1 MFRKTHAF
9 GLAAAVVLAGG
20 VLAQAPAAFAKALE
34 TGYQGSAYGTEV
46 NIDSAVQSGRSAL
59 SVLGCVSQPGTLKT
73 NTAVSVNAPP
83 ALSTGT
89 LDTSAASQ
97 TTATGVASVSSSN
110 VQSVSLLSGLVSASA
125 VTSVS
130 TTNRDNSTGTLSV
143 SAAGTQFAS
152 LSVAGIPVGGTPAPN
167 TKITLPGVGY
177 VMLNQQTSSIGA
189 VSANMT
195 VIGIHVVV
203 TVSTPLAAAGTQVYV
218 GYATSSL
225 SEPVRGLLGGAGY
238 GASAHVGGNVI
249 AGEEFPQPMP
259 CLGTHGNTLTNS
271 AASVTVPGVLST
283 GTVTDTANGA
293 ANGKRVAGEVTAAV
307 ENLNLLGGMVTATAV
322 KADVTASGNPPS
334 FGDSSSFAGLS
345 VAGQP
350 GIGDNVPANTKVPL
364 SGIGTL
370 WLHRVVQT
378 GSSIRV
384 IMIQLDVT
392 VPSNPLGLSPG
403 TVVDI
408 ASAQV
413 NVN

>member
-9 GLAAAVVLAGG
+9 SLAAAVVLAGG
-20 VLAQAPAAFAKALE
+20 VFAQAPAAFAKALE
-34 TGYQGSAYGTEV
+34 TGYQGSAYGTQV
-46 NIDSAVQSGRSAL
+46 NVDSIVQSGRSAL
-59 SVLGCVSQPGTLKT
+59 SVLGCVSQPGVQKT
-73 NTAVSVNAPP
+73 NTAVSVNAAP
-83 ALSTGT
+83 ALTTGT

-97 TTATGVASVSSSN
+97 TTATGVASVASSN
-110 VQSVSLLSGLVSASA
+110 VASVGLLGGLVSASA

-130 TTNRDNSTGTLSV
+130 TAGRDNSTGALSV
-143 SAAGTQFAS
+143 SAAGTQFAG
-152 LSVAGIPVGGTPAPN
+152 LSVAGIPISGTPAPN
-167 TKITLPGVGY
+167 TRISLPGVGY

-189 VSANMT
+189 ISAKMT

-203 TVSTPLAAAGTQVYV
+203 TITTPLAAAGTQIEV

-225 SEPVRGLLGGAGY
+225 GGPVRGLLGGVGY

-259 CLGTHGNTLTNS
+259 CLGTHGNTLANS
-271 AASVTVPGVLST
+271 AASVTIPGVLAT
-283 GTVTDTANGA
+283 GTVTDTANGT
-293 ANGKRVAGEVTAAV
+293 ANANKVSGEVTAAIQ
-307 ENLNLLGGMVTATAV
+307 NLNLLGGMVTATV
-322 KADVTASGNPPS
+322 VEADVTASGNPPS
-334 FGDSSSFAGLS
+334 LGDHSSFVGLS

-350 GIGDNVPANTKVPL
+350 GIGDNVPVNTKVPL
-364 SGIGTL
+364 AGIGTL

-378 GSSIRV
+378 GTSIRV

>member
-1 MFRKTHAF
+1 MFRKTHAYS
-9 GLAAAVVLAGG
+9 LAVAVVLAGG
-20 VLAQAPAAFAKALE
+20 VFAQAPAAVANALE
-34 TGYQGSAYGTEV
+34 TGYQGSAYGTQV
-46 NIDSAVQSGRSAL
+46 NVDSVLQSGRSAL
-59 SVLGCVSQPGTLKT
+59 SVLGCVSQPGVQKT
-73 NTAVSVNAPP
+73 NTAVSVNASP
-83 ALSTGT
+83 ALTTGT

-97 TTATGVASVSSSN
+97 TTATGVASASASN
-110 VQSVSLLSGLVSASA
+110 VQSVSLLGGLVSASA

-130 TTNRDNSTGTLSV
+130 TTSRDNSTGALSV
-143 SAAGTQFAS
+143 SAAGTQFAA
-152 LSVAGIPVGGTPAPN
+152 LSVAGVPIGGTPAPN

-177 VMLNQQTSSIGA
+177 VLLNQQTPSIGA
-189 VSANMT
+189 VSANLT

-203 TVSTPLAAAGTQVYV
+203 TISTPLADAGTQIYV

-225 SEPVRGLLGGAGY
+225 SGPVRGLLGGAGY

-271 AASVTVPGVLST
+271 AVSLGVPGVLTT
-283 GTVTDTANGA
+283 GTVTDTANGTV
-293 ANGKRVAGEVTAAV
+293 NGKGVAGEVTAAIQ
-307 ENLNLLGGMVTATAV
+307 NLNLLGGLVTATAI

-334 FGDSSSFAGLS
+334 FGDTSSFVGLS

-350 GIGDNVPANTKVPL
+350 GIGDNVPANTKVSL
-364 SGIGTL
+364 AGIGTL